1 MEAKSL
7 ALVLALAMALWSL
20 SHFSKW
26 LFDVRLTAETER
38 SAMLVSEVSELKEQ
52 VTSRDRVVME
62 VNKELEC
69 VQQQMTQLNTNY
81 QATLHQ
87 QQLTQHAL

>member
-1 MEAKSL
+1 
-7 ALVLALAMALWSL
+7 
-20 SHFSKW
+20 
-26 LFDVRLTAETER
+26 
-38 SAMLVSEVSELKEQ
+38 MLVSEVSELKEQ

-69 VQQQMTQLNTNY
+69 VRQQMTQLNTSY